1 MFLPY
6 SLWLSS
12 SSSPYLGIEE
22 SSHLGKFY
30 AKFFLRLSSCLEV
43 EGVNDVPREDGSF
56 PVFVRL
62 LRMND
67 EFDSKK
73 FGRDG
78 QHELIMNEAT
88 HAEPLFMFKAP
99 KKYV

>member
-1 MFLPY
+1 MLNF
-6 SLWLSS
+6 SC
-12 SSSPYLGIEE
+12 GIVI
-22 SSHLGKFY
+22 
-30 AKFFLRLSSCLEV
+30 SSCLEV
-43 EGVNDVPREDGSF
+43 EGGNDVPREDGSF

-78 QHELIMNEAT
+78 QHELIMKQLMLN
-88 HAEPLFMFKAP
+88 HFSCSRLPRNMFKEA
-99 KKYV
+99 VIDS